1 MIKLV
6 LFDLDGVLVDTKDIH
21 YEALNKALG
30 NRAITQEEHLR
41 VYDGMTTKDKLS
53 RMGYSESE
61 SKKIFEEKQLNTY
74 DRLDT
79 IQQND
84 DIIDLFLRL
93 KENRYDIG
101 ICSNAIKRTVEKCL
115 SRIGVIH
122 LCSFFITA
130 DDVGHAKPHP
140 EIYWKAMSQ
149 CGVLP
154 EETVIIEDSPTGLLA
169 AHRSGANVIRV
180 SSPEEVNVDLIEKIK
195 DKPVKPKWK
204 DDKLNVLIPMAGAG
218 SRFADAGYTFP
229 KPLIDVEGKPMIQ
242 TVVDNLGFDTNYI
255 FVVQKEHRKQ
265 YNLDSML
272 NLIAP
277 NCKIVEVD
285 GVTEGAAC
293 TTLLAKEYID
303 NDNPLF
309 IANSD
314 QYVEWDAIDFMYT
327 MNEKEADGGLVTF
340 KATHP
345 KWSYAK
351 TDGMGMVVE
360 VAEKNPIS
368 NNATVG
374 YYYWKNGKDFVKY
387 AEQMIERDIRVNNE
401 FYVCPVFNQAIEDN
415 KKIYTHTADKM
426 WGLGT
431 PEDLRYFLDK
441 HK

>member
-30 NRAITQEEHLR
+30 DRAITQEEHLR

-93 KENRYDIG
+93 KEDGYDIG

-115 SRIGVIH
+115 SRIGVTH

-169 AHRSGANVIRV
+169 AHHSGANVIRV
-180 SSPEEVNVDLIEKIK
+180 SSPEEVNVDLVEKIK
-195 DKPVKPKWK
+195 GKPVKPKWK

-242 TVVDNLGFDTNYI
+242 TVVDNLGFDANYI

-303 NDNPLF
+303 NEHPLF

-340 KATHP
+340 KSTHP

-368 NNATVG
+368 DNATVG
-374 YYYWKNGKDFVKY
+374 FYYWKRGKDYVTY
-387 AEQMIERDIRVNNE
+387 AEDMIYHDIRVNNE
-401 FYVCPVFNQAIEDN
+401 FYVCPVYNLALKEGKQI
-415 KKIYTHTADKM
+415 HTYGADTM

-431 PEDLRYFLDK
+431 PEDLETYLCR
-441 HK
+441 

>member
-30 NRAITQEEHLR
+30 DRAITQEEHLR

-79 IQQND
+79 IQQNN

-93 KENRYDIG
+93 KEDGYDIG
-101 ICSNAIKRTVEKCL
+101 VCSNAIKRTVEKCL

-130 DDVGHAKPHP
+130 DDVDHAKPHP

-242 TVVDNLGFDTNYI
+242 TVVENLGFDANYI
-255 FVVQKEHRKQ
+255 FVVQKEHREQ

-303 NDNPLF
+303 NEDPLF

-351 TDGMGMVVE
+351 ADGMGMVVE

-368 NNATVG
+368 DNATVG
-374 YYYWKNGKDFVKY
+374 FYYWKRGKDYVTY
-387 AEQMIERDIRVNNE
+387 AEDMIYHDIRVNNE
-401 FYVCPVFNQAIEDN
+401 FYVCPVYNLALKEGKQI
-415 KKIYTHTADKM
+415 HTYEAKTM

-431 PEDLRYFLDK
+431 PEDLETYLCR
-441 HK
+441 

>member
-285 GVTEGAAC
+285 GVTEGAAPAQLFLQKNIS
-293 TTLLAKEYID
+293 TTI
-303 NDNPLF
+303 
-309 IANSD
+309 
-314 QYVEWDAIDFMYT
+314 
-327 MNEKEADGGLVTF
+327 
-340 KATHP
+340 THC
-345 KWSYAK
+345 SSR
-351 TDGMGMVVE
+351 TLTSML
-360 VAEKNPIS
+360 S
-368 NNATVG
+368 
-374 YYYWKNGKDFVKY
+374 
-387 AEQMIERDIRVNNE
+387 
-401 FYVCPVFNQAIEDN
+401 
-415 KKIYTHTADKM
+415 
-426 WGLGT
+426 GT
-431 PEDLRYFLDK
+431 RLTSCIQ
-441 HK
+441 

>member
-30 NRAITQEEHLR
+30 DRAITQEEHLR

-93 KENRYDIG
+93 KEDGYDIG

-115 SRIGVIH
+115 SRIGVTH

-140 EIYWKAMSQ
+140 EIYWKAMSR

-154 EETVIIEDSPTGLLA
+154 EETVIVEDSPAGLLA
-169 AHRSGANVIRV
+169 AHHSGANVIRV

-195 DKPVKPKWK
+195 GDPVKPKWK

-242 TVVDNLGFDTNYI
+242 TVVENLGFDANYI

-293 TTLLAKEYID
+293 TTLLAKEYIN

-314 QYVEWDAIDFMYT
+314 QYVEWDVLDFMYK
-327 MNEKEADGGLVTF
+327 MNEKKAHGGIVTF
-340 KATHP
+340 KSTHP

-351 TDGMGMVVE
+351 TDGVGMVVE

-368 NNATVG
+368 DNATVG
-374 YYYWKNGKDFVKY
+374 FYYWKRGKDYVTY
-387 AEQMIERDIRVNNE
+387 AEDMIYHDIRVNNE
-401 FYVCPVFNQAIEDN
+401 FYVCPVFNIAIKDG
-415 KKIYTHTADKM
+415 KQIHTYEADTM

-431 PEDLRYFLDK
+431 PEDLETYLCR
-441 HK
+441 